1 MVDDLCLFPA
11 LNVIKCAYITYFEYY
26 TVKTVKA
33 MISSS
38 LEMYLSILNFTY
50 VRYIIKVCLE
60 ALHSYE
66 GCDLYGNKSLEMVL
80 RGWYLMANGEG
91 HHSKHPSCEYAFA

>member
-1 MVDDLCLFPA
+1 MRKKPKKRADARCLFPA

-26 TVKTVKA
+26 TVKTVKV

-50 VRYIIKVCLE
+50 SGI
-60 ALHSYE
+60 
-66 GCDLYGNKSLEMVL
+66 
-80 RGWYLMANGEG
+80 
-91 HHSKHPSCEYAFA
+91 